1 MDKLDALRVFCAVV
15 ECGGFSRA
23 AEKLGLST
31 SSVTAQVSALET
43 HFHVKLLNRTTRSM
57 SLTGEG
63 RECYEQA
70 QRMLAQME
78 ELEASLQG
86 AAQQPRGVLRVNMP
100 GLVSR
105 LYVAPALPRFL
116 AQHPGIT
123 LQASAS
129 DRVLDMVEEG
139 YDVLLRLG
147 DVGDARLVARPLLPT
162 SYICCAAPAFI
173 ERHGV
178 PATPQELASFDCL
191 HFILPRARRLREWQF
206 AGGLAFTPPARASF
220 DHVDSL
226 LEACKAGA
234 GIGQFLSLSVQAE
247 LRSGALLPLLA
258 AHQAPGPTLTALY
271 QQRQQRAA
279 KVQAFLDFLA
289 ELFGRP

>member
-15 ECGGFSRA
+15 ETGGFSRA
-23 AEKLGLST
+23 AEKLGIST
-31 SSVTAQVSALET
+31 SSVTAQVNALEA
-43 HFHVKLLNRTTRSM
+43 HFHVKLMNRTTRSM

-63 RECYEQA
+63 RQCYEHA
-70 QRMLAQME
+70 QRLLAGMHD
-78 ELEASLQG
+78 LESSLQD
-86 AAQQPRGVLRVNMP
+86 AAQAPRGTLRVNMP

-116 AQHPGIT
+116 ARYPGLA

-129 DRVLDMVEEG
+129 DRMVDMVEEG

-147 DVGDARLVARPLLPT
+147 DAGDARLVARPLLT
-162 SYICCAAPAFI
+162 TQFICCASPAFVK
-173 ERHGV
+173 RHGA
-178 PATPQELASFDCL
+178 PATPEELAAFDCL
-191 HFILPRARRLREWQF
+191 HFILPRAGRLRAWQF
-206 AGGLAFTPPARASF
+206 ADGATFTPPSRASF

-226 LEACKAGA
+226 VEACKAGA

-247 LRSGALLPLLA
+247 LRSGELLPLLA
-258 AHQAPGPTLTALY
+258 AYQAPGPTLIALY
-271 QQRQQRAA
+271 QQRHLRAA

-289 ELFGRP
+289 EVFA